1 MSSSKL
7 ATNAQLTLCIP
18 VWFPDPPPNE
28 SIEIEEGKD
37 VRNTVV
43 LKVNARDDDV
53 GEENKRVSYF
63 FKLNNQNVPRT
74 NEFVVDENTG
84 EVRPLRYEII
94 QRFWLVVISK
104 YQGG

>member
-1 MSSSKL
+1 M
-7 ATNAQLTLCIP
+7 TFCFP

-37 VRNTVV
+37 VMNTVV

-84 EVRPLRYEII
+84 EVRPLRYASVSTAYLAYGVL
-94 QRFWLVVISK
+94 FD
-104 YQGG
+104 

>member
-1 MSSSKL
+1 M
-7 ATNAQLTLCIP
+7 
-18 VWFPDPPPNE
+18 
-28 SIEIEEGKD
+28 
-37 VRNTVV
+37 RNTVV

-84 EVRPLRYEII
+84 EVRPLRYASVL
-94 QRFWLVVISK
+94 RVWLTVF
-104 YQGG
+104 YLTDFGR